1 VISPQF
7 HSIHKNPPGELHR
20 NDNFLGRFEPLSI
33 DCQEKVWGAR
43 KFKGMEKRRIVPGCQ
58 GPFVFELHQV
68 GCTFGASVALSEVSL
83 TIGSGERVA
92 LLGSSG
98 AGKST
103 LLGILNG
110 THVPSAGTVRVLG
123 QDLSHCAPRQLRRI
137 QRQVGTVHQQHHLVS
152 HLAVIHNVNAGQ
164 LGRWSLGKAVWSLLW
179 PQETATAAEALA
191 QVGIADKLYARTDR
205 LSGGEQ
211 QRVAIARVLVQ
222 DPTVLLADEPIA
234 SVDPTRAR
242 DLMDRLRQLCRETGK
257 TLVVS
262 LHDVAFARSHC
273 DRIIGLQRG
282 RVQFD
287 LPTAAVTTAHVEALY
302 RL

>member
-1 VISPQF
+1 
-7 HSIHKNPPGELHR
+7 
-20 NDNFLGRFEPLSI
+20 
-33 DCQEKVWGAR
+33 
-43 KFKGMEKRRIVPGCQ
+43 
-58 GPFVFELHQV
+58 
-68 GCTFGASVALSEVSL
+68 
-83 TIGSGERVA
+83 
-92 LLGSSG
+92 
-98 AGKST
+98 
-103 LLGILNG
+103 
-110 THVPSAGTVRVLG
+110 
-123 QDLSHCAPRQLRRI
+123 
-137 QRQVGTVHQQHHLVS
+137 
-152 HLAVIHNVNAGQ
+152 LAVIHNVNAGQ

-179 PQETATAAEALA
+179 PQATATAAEALA

>member
-1 VISPQF
+1 
-7 HSIHKNPPGELHR
+7 
-20 NDNFLGRFEPLSI
+20 
-33 DCQEKVWGAR
+33 
-43 KFKGMEKRRIVPGCQ
+43 
-58 GPFVFELHQV
+58 
-68 GCTFGASVALSEVSL
+68 
-83 TIGSGERVA
+83 
-92 LLGSSG
+92 
-98 AGKST
+98 
-103 LLGILNG
+103 
-110 THVPSAGTVRVLG
+110 
-123 QDLSHCAPRQLRRI
+123 
-137 QRQVGTVHQQHHLVS
+137 
-152 HLAVIHNVNAGQ
+152 
-164 LGRWSLGKAVWSLLW
+164 
-179 PQETATAAEALA
+179 
-191 QVGIADKLYARTDR
+191 
-205 LSGGEQ
+205 
-211 QRVAIARVLVQ
+211 VAIARVLVQ